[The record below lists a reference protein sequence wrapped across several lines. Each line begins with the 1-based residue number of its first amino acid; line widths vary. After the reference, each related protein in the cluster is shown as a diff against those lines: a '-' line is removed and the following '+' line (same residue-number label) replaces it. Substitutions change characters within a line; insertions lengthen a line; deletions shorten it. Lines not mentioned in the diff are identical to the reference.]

1 MPSLSLVKRAW
12 RTRSQRALYANVFF
26 ANPGHILQ
34 FLRSLSTHI
43 RPIDPT
49 TTLTVPFLHLA
60 VRRIM
65 LDVTD
70 RRVNKVADIYFKYF
84 ITLLPILQGLKSLV
98 INMDDFQMEFLG
110 GYWSGFMWDAC
121 PRSLTSLT
129 LRVGQSLSRYIFTH
143 QPFSIGSQR
152 IKLYHG

>member
-1 MPSLSLVKRAW
+1 
-12 RTRSQRALYANVFF
+12 
-26 ANPGHILQ
+26 
-34 FLRSLSTHI
+34 
-43 RPIDPT
+43 
-49 TTLTVPFLHLA
+49 
-60 VRRIM
+60 M